1 VHQDSL
7 TVRPRLDRNW
17 HPERWQTI
25 FHESYMR
32 TAGNDPIFWG
42 TVAGNMFDFG
52 SVRQAHIDGSTIN
65 DHGLVSYDR
74 SIKKDAFYIYKAAWN
89 RHEPFVHIA
98 EKRLRERENCEQ
110 TIRVY
115 SNQQQLELIVNGT
128 SRGIMEATDG
138 IFIWD
143 KVQLTSGKN
152 QIEAVAPNTP
162 YCDRATIIVGK
173 TLK

>member
-1 VHQDSL
+1 
-7 TVRPRLDRNW
+7 
-17 HPERWQTI
+17 
-25 FHESYMR
+25 
-32 TAGNDPIFWG
+32 
-42 TVAGNMFDFG
+42 
-52 SVRQAHIDGSTIN
+52 
-65 DHGLVSYDR
+65 
-74 SIKKDAFYIYKAAWN
+74 
-89 RHEPFVHIA
+89 VHIA